1 LKALS
6 VFVLIISFIVVP
18 LATGAQV
25 VPVRPVIVADGFEFN
40 VFADTSNVPEFARSA
55 FTGPTSLAFDRR
67 GRLFVGT
74 LSDKVLILLDNND
87 DGRLDEIKTFATGVP
102 QVLGLEFR
110 SNGDLFITSNQF
122 ASVGGRGRIIRLRD
136 LNGDDDA
143 EDEGEKTIIVDD
155 LPSQG
160 NHQTDRLKFG
170 PEGLLYF
177 TQGSATDDGNPLP
190 GRPAE
195 QPLNAKVLR
204 IDVDSPAPQ
213 IEIIASG
220 LRNPFGIAFHPE
232 NNQLF
237 STDASAGEFCQF
249 PPCRESQPDEV
260 NWIVPGGN
268 YGFPQCEG
276 TPLASEPGC
285 AGVRGPIQQF
295 LKHLTP
301 TAIAFY
307 TGPQAGADRN
317 QMLVTIF
324 KHLFGQGGE
333 LRRFTLIGDPQTGFQ
348 LSEVRPPIADFGII
362 DPGDGPVDVAIHPIT
377 GDIYAVRTDTVT
389 HIDPNVHNHAI
400 YRIHRAGSDAL
411 PLIGPVR
418 PAAIRAGAGS
428 ATITVIGRHLGAGA
442 FLFNVT
448 DNAPLATRE
457 GADRF
462 ELVADLPAGALDRER
477 AIVIEARNVDGSRS
491 NQQQLLVTARDPDPD
506 PDPGDPAPQISSLL
520 VYKKKPKKVVDP
532 LRVGAATKKLRLSV
546 TGIDFDS
553 SAELLVN
560 GVALDLVIASSTQLV
575 GKFKNGMTDSAGE
588 LNVQVRNPDGKISNT
603 LKLIIT
609 N

>member
-1 LKALS
+1 MKALS
-6 VFVLIISFIVVP
+6 ILALIISFVVIP
-18 LATGAQV
+18 RPAGAQQ
-25 VPVRPVIVADGFEFN
+25 VPVRPVTVSEGFEFN

-74 LSDKVLILLDNND
+74 LSDKVLILLDNDD
-87 DGRLDEIKTFATGVP
+87 DGRLDEIKTFATRVP

-110 SNGDLFITSNQF
+110 SNGDLFITSNEF
-122 ASVGGRGRIIRLRD
+122 PSVGGRGRIIRLRD

-143 EDEGEKTIIVDD
+143 EDEGEKSIIVDD

-170 PEGLLYF
+170 PDGLLYF
-177 TQGSATDDGNPLP
+177 TQGSATDDGNALP
-190 GRPAE
+190 GRLTE

-204 IDVDSPAPQ
+204 INVDSPAPQ
-213 IEIIASG
+213 IEVIAGG

-237 STDASAGEFCQF
+237 STDASAGEVCQF
-249 PPCRESQPDEV
+249 PPCVESKPDEI
-260 NWIVPGGN
+260 NWIVPGSN
-268 YGFPQCEG
+268 YGFPLCEG
-276 TPLASEPGC
+276 IPLASEPGC

-333 LRRFTLIGDPQTGFQ
+333 LRRFTLIGNPQVGFQ
-348 LSEVRPPIADFGII
+348 LSEVQPPIANFGII
-362 DPGDGPVDVAIHPIT
+362 DPGDGPVDVAIRPIT
-377 GDIYAVRTDTVT
+377 GDIYVVRTDTVT
-389 HIDPNVHNHAI
+389 HINLSVHNHAI

-411 PLIGPVR
+411 PFIGAVR
-418 PAAIRAGAGS
+418 PAAIKAGTGP
-428 ATITVIGRHLGAGA
+428 ATITVTGRHLGAGA

-448 DNAPLATRE
+448 DNAPLATRQ
-457 GADRF
+457 GVDRF
-462 ELVADLPAGALDRER
+462 ELVADLSAGALSSER
-477 AIVIEARNVDGSRS
+477 AIMIEARNPDGSRS
-491 NQQQLLVTARDPDPD
+491 NQQQT
-506 PDPGDPAPQISSLL
+506 PGDDARPRPGPGPGRA
-520 VYKKKPKKVVDP
+520 
-532 LRVGAATKKLRLSV
+532 RAAT
-546 TGIDFDS
+546 
-553 SAELLVN
+553 LV
-560 GVALDLVIASSTQLV
+560 ASGL
-575 GKFKNGMTDSAGE
+575 
-588 LNVQVRNPDGKISNT
+588 
-603 LKLIIT
+603 
-609 N
+609 